1 MSGRVADWMQAPVAR
16 RVSRAWLLG
25 AAAILLPAVLTA
37 QDPTPSD
44 TTKKDSTTLA
54 VDTTAVALQG
64 GGGAGT
70 GERSHVV
77 KRGNTL
83 WDIARMYLNDPF
95 QWPEI
100 YRYNRDVVED
110 PHWIFPGEVLR
121 IPGPGGEGEE
131 PAVDTT
137 IAIADADTTERTE
150 TPTRTDGRTVF
161 TQQGHPN
168 NPPPDPDSP
177 DSPSEVIAE
186 EDTIPV
192 VRPGQVVAAPWVDR
206 VGGPRDPGQVFRSRE
221 LSVAAHSADRGPF
234 QLYEEVLFEPPR
246 GATVRLGDRYL
257 AYDEG
262 PIVEGVGQLMVP
274 TGVLE
279 VVRLPERI
287 RGPGRD
293 VAGVAKVIRLYRGL
307 REPNK
312 LIPFDP
318 TIAIVSGRP
327 RRMLPEGAPTAKV
340 RWVVNENLLPSVQS
354 YVVID
359 ANSRAVKIGDEFTIF
374 EPRRKGAEG
383 EPTLPET
390 PIGVAQIVRATPH
403 GSTAIVIRHR
413 QPAIRPGAQARLS
426 AKTP

>member
-1 MSGRVADWMQAPVAR
+1 MSGRVARRMPVGVTR
-16 RVSRAWLLG
+16 HGYRVWLLG
-25 AAAILLPAVLTA
+25 SAALLLPAVLSA
-37 QDPTPSD
+37 QDPTPP
-44 TTKKDSTTLA
+44 K
-54 VDTTAVALQG
+54 DTTAAQVQDTTPVALQG
-64 GGGAGT
+64 GGA
-70 GERSHVV
+70 GERTHTV

-121 IPGPGGEGEE
+121 IPGAGDEAVVEIADTTSAP
-131 PAVDTT
+131 VDTT
-137 IAIADADTTERTE
+137 GRPTDPVRTE
-150 TPTRTDGRTVF
+150 GPTVF
-161 TQQGHPN
+161 TQQG
-168 NPPPDPDSP
+168 NPPAPPP
-177 DSPSEVIAE
+177 RVEEGPEPAAE

-192 VRPGQVVAAPWVDR
+192 VRPGQVAAAPWVDR
-206 VGGPRDPGQVFRSRE
+206 VGGPRDPGQVYRSRD
-221 LSVAAHSADRGPF
+221 LSGMARGADRGPF
-234 QLYEEVLFEPPR
+234 QLFEEVLFDPPG

-257 AYDEG
+257 AYDQG
-262 PIVEGVGQLMVP
+262 PIIEGLGQLMVP

-293 VAGVAKVIRLYRGL
+293 VAGVARVVRLFRDL
-307 REPNK
+307 REPNR

-318 TIAIVSGRP
+318 TLAIASGRP
-327 RRMLPEGAPTAKV
+327 RRMLPEGAPVSRV
-340 RWVVNENLLPSVQS
+340 RWVVNEPVLPSVQA

-359 ANSRAVKIGDEFTIF
+359 ASSRAAVRVGDEFAIF
-374 EPRRKGAEG
+374 EPRRRGAEG

-390 PIGVAQIVRATPH
+390 PIGTAQAVRVTPYAT
-403 GSTAIVIRHR
+403 TAIVIKHQ
-413 QPAIRPGAQARLS
+413 QPAIRPGARARVS

>member
-1 MSGRVADWMQAPVAR
+1 MNGREAR
-16 RVSRAWLLG
+16 GMRASVTPRGLRAWLLG

-37 QDPTPSD
+37 QDPTPPR
-44 TTKKDSTTLA
+44 
-54 VDTTAVALQG
+54 DTTAAQAQDTTPVALQSG
-64 GGGAGT
+64 LA
-70 GERSHVV
+70 GERTHTV

-110 PHWIFPGEVLR
+110 PHWIFPGEILR
-121 IPGPGGEGEE
+121 IPGPGGD
-131 PAVDTT
+131 PVVDIADTT
-137 IAIADADTTERTE
+137 AADTTERPSGPVRME
-150 TPTRTDGRTVF
+150 GPTVF
-161 TQQGHPN
+161 TQGTPTTPAQRADAEPE
-168 NPPPDPDSP
+168 P
-177 DSPSEVIAE
+177 EAE

-192 VRPGQVVAAPWVDR
+192 VRPGQVAAAPWVDR
-206 VGGPRDPGQVFRSRE
+206 VGGPRDPGQVYRSRD
-221 LSVAAHSADRGPF
+221 LSGIAEGVDRGPF
-234 QLYEEVLFEPPR
+234 QLFEEVLFTPPG

-262 PIVEGVGQLMVP
+262 PIIEGLGQLMVP

-293 VAGVAKVIRLYRGL
+293 VAAVGRVVRLFRDL
-307 REPNK
+307 REPNR

-318 TIAIVSGRP
+318 TLAIASGRP
-327 RRMLPEGAPTAKV
+327 RRMLPEGAPISKV
-340 RWVVNENLLPSVQS
+340 RWVVNEPVLPSVQA

-359 ANSRAVKIGDEFTIF
+359 ASSRARVRVGDEFAIF
-374 EPRRKGAEG
+374 EPRRRGAEG

-390 PIGVAQIVRATPH
+390 PIGIAQAVRVTRY
-403 GSTAIVIRHR
+403 GTTAIVIRHQ
-413 QPAIRPGAQARLS
+413 QPAIRPGAHARMS